1 MNIRAQIF
9 GSPKPEEPILR
20 GKEPKGAK
28 ADELHSVS
36 VPREETRR
44 ANNRSN
50 DRHRLTEER
59 VLLTCGDVTHEA
71 ELVNLSGGGA
81 MVRGNFDLKLWDAV
95 ELNLGDHGRI
105 ECAVRWI
112 RNDCVGLEFAHET
125 HLDCSAD
132 EVASVLRE
140 VITRSFPDAEFHSPE
155 ELDERARHRIPAE
168 HRRESRH
175 PLIWSGKLHHDYQ
188 SSPVRV
194 RNISSTGALIEC
206 KVPVRVGAE
215 PLLELNDAA
224 TMSGTVQWAVG
235 DHVGLRFHAP
245 FDVQLLARSKPEV
258 APARWVRPAYLETT
272 TADTDSP
279 WDPRWNRLTLS
290 EINEELEGFL
300 KR

>member
-20 GKEPKGAK
+20 DKQPKGAK

-44 ANNRSN
+44 ANSRGT
-50 DRHRLTEER
+50 DRHRLNEEHVQLIWDGVAR
-59 VLLTCGDVTHEA
+59 EA

-81 MVRGNFDLKLWDAV
+81 MVRGKFDLKLWDQV
-95 ELNLGDHGRI
+95 ELNLGDHGRL

-112 RNDCVGLEFAHET
+112 RDDRVGLEFAHET
-125 HLDCSAD
+125 QLDCSAD
-132 EVASVLRE
+132 EVATVLRE
-140 VITRSFPDAEFHSPE
+140 VITRSFPDAQFHSPSENE
-155 ELDERARHRIPAE
+155 ELARRRFPEE
-168 HRRESRH
+168 HRREPRH
-175 PLIWSGKLHHDYQ
+175 PLIWSGVLHHDYQ
-188 SSPVRV
+188 STTVRV

-206 KVPVRVGAE
+206 RVPLRVGSE
-215 PLLELNDAA
+215 PLLELNEAA
-224 TMSGTVQWAVG
+224 NLSGTIQWAVG
-235 DHVGLRFHAP
+235 DHAGLRFHAP
-245 FDVQLLARSKPEV
+245 FDVQLLARSKPQV
-258 APARWVRPAYLETT
+258 APTSWVRPAYLETT